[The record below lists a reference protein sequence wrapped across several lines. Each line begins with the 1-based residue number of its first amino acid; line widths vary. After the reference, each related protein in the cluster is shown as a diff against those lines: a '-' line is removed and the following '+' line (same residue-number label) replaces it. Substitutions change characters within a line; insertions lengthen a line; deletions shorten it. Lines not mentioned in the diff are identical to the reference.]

1 MNTITDVEAMAP
13 YELLHDAR
21 RLLAG
26 GDVIPAAVM
35 ARAALD
41 TWMRGRVA
49 LLGRQRRYVGLRCYT
64 DVLRHFGTIS
74 LDQAATLRRL
84 LRIGSRAAHNYA
96 TLACDVEEMIGVV
109 AELVSDE

>member
-1 MNTITDVEAMAP
+1 MNTTTDVEAMAP
-13 YELLHDAR
+13 WELLHDAR

-41 TWMRGRVA
+41 TWLRARVDE
-49 LLGRQRRYVGLRCYT
+49 LRRPVKYSCLQAYV
-64 DVLRHFGTIS
+64 DVLRHYRAIS
-74 LDQAATLRRL
+74 GDQAATLRQVC
-84 LRIGSRAAHNYA
+84 RIGSRAAHNHA
-96 TLACDVEEMIGVV
+96 TLAWDVEWMIEIV